1 VLYRLTSEA
10 LEDIDSL
17 LYGIAEHSGWN
28 LSMRTEEELFTA
40 FERIGRDPGIGHLR
54 EDFLPQAIHFYYSEP
69 FMIVY
74 RRDTMPPVIL
84 AVIHGA
90 RDVAALL
97 GERSL

>member
-1 VLYRLTSEA
+1 
-10 LEDIDSL
+10 
-17 LYGIAEHSGWN
+17 
-28 LSMRTEEELFTA
+28 MRTEESLFTA
-40 FERIGRDPGIGHLR
+40 FERIGLNPGIGHLR
-54 EDFLPQAIHFYYSEP
+54 EDLLPQAIYFFYADL

-74 RRDTMPPVIL
+74 RRDSVPPVIL